1 MPKSKLKAI
10 EVIPLDRA
18 VPHEHVNPERVTRL
32 STRLQQ
38 DKTLANPV
46 IVVKWLDRFVVL
58 DGATRVTAF
67 KRLGYPHIVAQVVSP
82 HDEGID
88 LHVWHHIICGP
99 DFETLL
105 SHFAGVSSYVLNL
118 STAKDTLEKMDDGEA
133 LCALISQE
141 GRHYLVHAAPGVDNA
156 TALNALVARYTEIG
170 NIRRTI
176 NHDLS
181 LVLSEIPDFG
191 GMVVFPR
198 YTLLEVL
205 QVAVSGQLIP
215 AGVTRFIIP
224 GRVLHLHADMEKLRN
239 GEALTDKNKW
249 LNHVLQ
255 EKLASR
261 KVRFYQEPVILLDE

>member
-1 MPKSKLKAI
+1 MPKSKLQTLA
-10 EVIPLDRA
+10 VIPLDRV
-18 VPHEHVNPERVTRL
+18 VPHEHVNPERVARL
-32 STRLQQ
+32 SVRLQK

-46 IVVKWLDRFVVL
+46 IVVKWLEHYVVL

-82 HDEGID
+82 HDEGIN
-88 LHVWHHIICGP
+88 LHVWHHVICGP
-99 DFETLL
+99 DFNTLL
-105 SHFAGVSSYVLNL
+105 SHFGGVSSYVFRLT
-118 STAKDTLEKMDDGEA
+118 TAKDALEMLDDGEA
-133 LCALISQE
+133 LCALISPE
-141 GRHYLVHAAPGVDNA
+141 GKHYLTHPAPGVDNA

-215 AGVTRFIIP
+215 AGVTRFIVP

-239 GEALTDKNKW
+239 GEALTDKNVW
-249 LNHVLQ
+249 LKQILH
-255 EKLASR
+255 EKMASR
-261 KVRFYQEPVILLDE
+261 RVRFYQEPVILLDE